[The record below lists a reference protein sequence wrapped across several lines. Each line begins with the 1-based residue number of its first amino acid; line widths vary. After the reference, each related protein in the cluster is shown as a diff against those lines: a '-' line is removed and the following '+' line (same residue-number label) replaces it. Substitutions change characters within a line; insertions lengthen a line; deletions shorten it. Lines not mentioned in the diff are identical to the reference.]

1 MARKKKNNISLAA
14 KDKAALY
21 ICVST
26 VYQIDKD
33 SLKVQER
40 KLINYTQL
48 VLNMNEYEIFRDS
61 GYSAKNTDRPDYQK
75 MMQKLRTGE
84 FSHLVV
90 WKIDRISRNIIDFTE
105 MFEELHMLDVTFI
118 SLAEQFDTSSI
129 VGQALLKM
137 ILIFA
142 ELERHNAA
150 ERSKAVLLSKA
161 EAGEYTGLRIP
172 FGYRRDPKTKEY
184 SVEES
189 EANTIRTIFD
199 MFDQGIT
206 VYAIAKHLNSLPLT
220 ERIKEKWQMPTIERM
235 LANISYTGA
244 LRYNYRSYTSKKE
257 RVINDEKD
265 LVLVEN
271 DHPAIISSELF
282 ERCQQRYAE
291 RKNTVYHVRKP
302 LFAELLTCTTHQI
315 PLSWEKENA
324 RKFSSPATYWCPH
337 CPKNYFTDQEV
348 GSFIMNYLLNLL
360 KACGQVSP
368 STSPLALKRMLLRGK
383 DFDGIKALANT
394 EEIKRSLLGSGSS
407 NGEDTRDKQR
417 KLKFEIQMKERELER
432 VKSSGTDDSEMSGD
446 RIDHLR
452 EAVKKLSAELQQL
465 ENSISTQSVPQV
477 DYLKTCYDFYIQ
489 HNLYHLSDIDFL
501 DCVKSIPFYDL
512 KHFFQ
517 DVIKGIYVEGGEIK
531 AIEFRTEQENGT
543 PHQFKQ

>member
-1 MARKKKNNISLAA
+1 MS
-14 KDKAALY
+14 KAALY
-21 ICVST
+21 VRVST
-26 VYQIDKD
+26 VMQLDKESRGIQKND
-33 SLKVQER
+33 
-40 KLINYTQL
+40 LIRYCEDIL
-48 VLNMNEYEIFRDS
+48 GIMDYEIFEDA
-61 GYSAKNTDRPDYQK
+61 GFSAGSTDRPDYQD
-75 MMQKLRTGE
+75 MMRRIRTGE
-84 FSHLVV
+84 FSHLIV

-118 SLAEQFDTSSI
+118 SMAEQFDTSSI

-161 EAGEYTGLRIP
+161 EAGEYTGFRIP
-172 FGYRRDPKTKEY
+172 FGYRRDPQTKEY
-184 SVEES
+184 SVEEP
-189 EANTIRTIFD
+189 EANIIRTIFD

-206 VYAIAKHLNSLPLT
+206 VYAIAKHLNSLPLSK
-220 ERIKEKWQMPTIERM
+220 RIKNKWEMTTIERM
-235 LANISYTGA
+235 LTNISYTGA

-257 RVINDEKD
+257 RVINDVKD

-282 ERCQQRYAE
+282 ERCQQRYVE

-302 LFAELLTCTTHQI
+302 LFADLLTCTTHQI

-324 RKFSSPATYWCPH
+324 RKFSSPATYRCPH
-337 CPKNYFTDQEV
+337 CPKSNFTDKEV

-360 KACGQVSP
+360 RACGQISP

-383 DFDGIKALANT
+383 DFDEMATLANA
-394 EEIKRSLLGSGSS
+394 EEIKRSLLGSGCS
-407 NGEDTRDKQR
+407 NGDVQDKQR

-432 VKSSGTDDSEMSGD
+432 MESLEANNSDKADDRM
-446 RIDHLR
+446 DHLK

-489 HNLYHLSDIDFL
+489 RNLYHLSDIDFSN
-501 DCVKSIPFYDL
+501 CVKNIPFYDL

-517 DVIKGIYVEGGEIK
+517 DVIKAIYVEGGEIK

>member
-1 MARKKKNNISLAA
+1 MR
-14 KDKAALY
+14 
-21 ICVST
+21 VST
-26 VYQIDKD
+26 VMQLDKESRGIQKND
-33 SLKVQER
+33 
-40 KLINYTQL
+40 LIRYCEDIL
-48 VLNMNEYEIFRDS
+48 GIMDYEIFEDA
-61 GYSAKNTDRPDYQK
+61 GFSAGSTDRPDYQD
-75 MMQKLRTGE
+75 MMRRIRTGE
-84 FSHLVV
+84 FSHLIV

-118 SLAEQFDTSSI
+118 SMAEQFDTSSI

-161 EAGEYTGLRIP
+161 EAGEYTGFRIP
-172 FGYRRDPKTKEY
+172 FGYRRDPQTKEY
-184 SVEES
+184 SVEEP
-189 EANTIRTIFD
+189 EANIIRTIFD

-206 VYAIAKHLNSLPLT
+206 VYAIAKHLNSLPLSK
-220 ERIKEKWQMPTIERM
+220 RIKNKWEMTTIERM
-235 LANISYTGA
+235 LTNISYTGA

-257 RVINDEKD
+257 RVINDVKD

-282 ERCQQRYAE
+282 ERCQQRYVE

-302 LFAELLTCTTHQI
+302 LFADLLTCTTHQI

-324 RKFSSPATYWCPH
+324 RKFSSPATYRCPH
-337 CPKNYFTDQEV
+337 CPKSNFTDKEV

-360 KACGQVSP
+360 RACGQISP

-383 DFDGIKALANT
+383 DFDEMATLANA
-394 EEIKRSLLGSGSS
+394 EEIKRSLLGSGCS
-407 NGEDTRDKQR
+407 NGDVQDKQR

-432 VKSSGTDDSEMSGD
+432 MESLEANNSDKADDRM
-446 RIDHLR
+446 DHLK

-489 HNLYHLSDIDFL
+489 RNLYHLSDIDFSN
-501 DCVKSIPFYDL
+501 CVKNIPFYDL

-517 DVIKGIYVEGGEIK
+517 DVIKAIYVEGGEIK
-531 AIEFRTEQENGT
+531 AIEFRTEQEKDEIHT
-543 PHQFKQ
+543 FS

>member
-1 MARKKKNNISLAA
+1 MP
-14 KDKAALY
+14 KAALY
-21 ICVST
+21 VRVST
-26 VYQIDKD
+26 VMQLDKE
-33 SLKVQER
+33 SRGVQ
-40 KLINYTQL
+40 KNDLIRYCEDIL
-48 VLNMNEYEIFRDS
+48 GIMDYEIFEDA
-61 GYSAKNTDRPDYQK
+61 GFSAGFTDRPDYQE
-75 MMQKLRTGE
+75 MLRRIRTGE
-84 FSHLVV
+84 FTHLIV

-161 EAGEYTGLRIP
+161 EAGEYTGFRIP

-189 EANTIRTIFD
+189 EANIIRTIFD

-220 ERIKEKWQMPTIERM
+220 ERIKEKWLVPTIERM

-282 ERCQQRYAE
+282 ERCQQRYTE

-302 LFAELLTCTTHQI
+302 LFADLLTCTTHQI

-337 CPKNYFTDQEV
+337 CPKSNFTDKEV

-360 KACGQVSP
+360 RACGQVSP
-368 STSPLALKRMLLRGK
+368 STSPLALKRILLRGK
-383 DFDGIKALANT
+383 DFDGIVALANA

-407 NGEDTRDKQR
+407 NEDVQDKQR

-432 VKSSGTDDSEMSGD
+432 VKSSGTDDSEKTDGQM
-446 RIDHLR
+446 DHLK
-452 EAVKKLSAELQQL
+452 EAVKKLSAELQHL

-489 HNLYHLSDIDFL
+489 RNLYHLSDIGFS
-501 DCVKSIPFYDL
+501 DCVKNIPFYDL

-517 DVIKGIYVEGGEIK
+517 EVIAGIYVEDEKIK
-531 AIEFRTEQENGT
+531 AIEFRTEQEERKN
-543 PHQFKQ
+543 HRFEV

>member
-1 MARKKKNNISLAA
+1 MARKKKNNIPPAA

-21 ICVST
+21 IRVST

-40 KLINYTQL
+40 ELINYTKL
-48 VLNMNEYEIFRDS
+48 VLNMNEYEIFRDA

-161 EAGEYTGLRIP
+161 EAGEYTGFRIP
-172 FGYRRDPKTKEY
+172 FGYRRNPKTKEY
-184 SVEES
+184 SVEEP
-189 EANTIRTIFD
+189 EANIIRTIFN

-206 VYAIAKHLNSLPLT
+206 VYAIAKHLNSLPLA
-220 ERIKEKWQMPTIERM
+220 ERIKKKWLVPAIERM
-235 LANISYTGA
+235 LTNISYTGA

-282 ERCQQRYAE
+282 ERCQQRYAD

-337 CPKNYFTDQEV
+337 CPKSNFTDKEV

-360 KACGQVSP
+360 RACGQVTP
-368 STSPLALKRMLLRGK
+368 STSPLTLKRILLHGK
-383 DFDGIKALANT
+383 DFDEMTTLANA
-394 EEIKRSLLGSGSS
+394 EEIKRSLLGSGCS
-407 NGEDTRDKQR
+407 NGDVQDKQR

-432 VKSSGTDDSEMSGD
+432 MESLEANNSDKADDRM
-446 RIDHLR
+446 DHLK
-452 EAVKKLSAELQQL
+452 EAVKKLSAELHQL
-465 ENSISTQSVPQV
+465 GNSISTQSVPQV
-477 DYLKTCYDFYIQ
+477 DYLKKSYHFFIQ
-489 HNLYHLSDIDFL
+489 HSLYHLSDIDFS
-501 DCVKSIPFYDL
+501 DCTKSIPFYDL

>member
-1 MARKKKNNISLAA
+1 MP
-14 KDKAALY
+14 KAALY
-21 ICVST
+21 VRVST
-26 VYQIDKD
+26 DMQLDKE
-33 SLKVQER
+33 SRGVQ
-40 KLINYTQL
+40 KNALIRYCEDIL
-48 VLNMNEYEIFRDS
+48 GIMDYEIFEDA
-61 GYSAKNTDRPDYQK
+61 GFSAGSTDRPDYQE
-75 MMQKLRTGE
+75 MMRRIRMGE
-84 FSHLVV
+84 FTHLLV

-161 EAGEYTGLRIP
+161 EAGEYTGFRIP

-189 EANTIRTIFD
+189 EANIIRTIFD

-206 VYAIAKHLNSLPLT
+206 VYAIAKHLNSLPLSK
-220 ERIKEKWQMPTIERM
+220 RIKNKWEMTTIERM
-235 LANISYTGA
+235 LTNISYTGA

-271 DHPAIISSELF
+271 NHPAIISSELF

-302 LFAELLTCTTHQI
+302 LFADLLMCTTHQL

-337 CPKNYFTDQEV
+337 CPKSSYTDKEV

-360 KACGQVSP
+360 RACGQVSS
-368 STSPLALKRMLLRGK
+368 STSSLALKRMLLRGK
-383 DFDGIKALANT
+383 DFDGVAALANA
-394 EEIKRSLLGSGSS
+394 EEIKLSLLGSGSS
-407 NGEDTRDKQR
+407 NEDVQDKQR

-432 VKSSGTDDSEMSGD
+432 IESLGTNNSEKADD
-446 RIDHLR
+446 RIDHLK
-452 EAVKKLSAELQQL
+452 EAVKKLSAELHQL
-465 ENSISTQSVPQV
+465 GNSISTQSVPQI

-489 HNLYHLSDIDFL
+489 RNLYHLSDIVFS
-501 DCVKSIPFYDL
+501 DCVRDIPFYDL

-517 DVIKGIYVEGGEIK
+517 DVIKGIYVESGEIK
-531 AIEFRTEQENGT
+531 AIEFCTEQENGT
-543 PHQFKQ
+543 LHQFKR

>member
-1 MARKKKNNISLAA
+1 MS
-14 KDKAALY
+14 KAALY
-21 ICVST
+21 VRVST
-26 VYQIDKD
+26 VMQLDKE
-33 SLKVQER
+33 SRGVQ
-40 KLINYTQL
+40 KNDLIRYCEDIL
-48 VLNMNEYEIFRDS
+48 GIMDYEIFEDA
-61 GYSAKNTDRPDYQK
+61 GFSAGSTDRPDYQE
-75 MMQKLRTGE
+75 MLRRIRTGE
-84 FSHLVV
+84 FTHLLV

-105 MFEELHMLDVTFI
+105 MYQELQTLDVTFI

-161 EAGEYTGLRIP
+161 EAGEYTGFRIP
-172 FGYRRDPKTKEY
+172 FEYRRNPKTKKY

-189 EANTIRTIFD
+189 EANIIRKIFD
-199 MFDQGIT
+199 MFDQGVT
-206 VYAIAKHLNSLPLT
+206 VYAIAKHLNSLPLE
-220 ERIKEKWQMPTIERM
+220 ERVKERWQMPTIERM
-235 LANISYTGA
+235 LTNISYTGA

-282 ERCQQRYAE
+282 ERCQQRYTV

-302 LFAELLTCTTHQI
+302 LFADLLTCTTHQI

-324 RKFSSPATYWCPH
+324 RKFSSPATYQCPH
-337 CPKNYFTDQEV
+337 CPKNNFTDEEV

-360 KACGQVSP
+360 KAYRQISP

-383 DFDGIKALANT
+383 DFDEIAALVNT
-394 EEIKRSLLGSGSS
+394 EEIKLSLLGSGSA
-407 NGEDTRDKQR
+407 NGDIQDKQR
-417 KLKFEIQMKERELER
+417 KLRFEIQMKERELER
-432 VKSSGTDDSEMSGD
+432 MESSGANNFEKTDDQMDHHKEM
-446 RIDHLR
+446 
-452 EAVKKLSAELQQL
+452 VKKLSAELQQL
-465 ENSISTQSVPQV
+465 ENSTSTQSVPQV

-489 HNLYHLSDIDFL
+489 RNLYHLSDIDFS
-501 DCVKSIPFYDL
+501 DCVKNIPFYDL

-517 DVIKGIYVEGGEIK
+517 SVIKEIYADSEKIT
-531 AIEFRTEQENGT
+531 AIEFCKDIIHKFN
-543 PHQFKQ
+543 

>member
-1 MARKKKNNISLAA
+1 MP
-14 KDKAALY
+14 KAALY
-21 ICVST
+21 VRVST
-26 VYQIDKD
+26 VMQLDKE
-33 SLKVQER
+33 SRGVQ
-40 KLINYTQL
+40 KNDLIRYCEDIL
-48 VLNMNEYEIFRDS
+48 GIPDYEVFEDA
-61 GYSAKNTDRPDYQK
+61 GFSAGSTDRPDYQE
-75 MMQKLRTGE
+75 MMQRIRTGV
-84 FSHLVV
+84 FTHLLV

-105 MFEELHMLDVTFI
+105 MYQELQLLDVTFI

-161 EAGEYTGLRIP
+161 EAGEYTGFRIP

-184 SVEES
+184 SVEEP
-189 EANTIRTIFD
+189 EANIIRTIFD
-199 MFDQGIT
+199 MFDRGIT
-206 VYAIAKHLNSLPLT
+206 VYAIAKHLNSLPLSK
-220 ERIKEKWQMPTIERM
+220 RIKNKWETTTIERM
-235 LANISYTGA
+235 LTNISYTGA

-282 ERCQQRYAE
+282 ERCQQRYTE

-302 LFAELLTCTTHQI
+302 FFADLLTCTTHQI

-337 CPKNYFTDQEV
+337 CPKNNFTDKEV

-368 STSPLALKRMLLRGK
+368 STSPLALKRFLLRGK
-383 DFDGIKALANT
+383 DFDGIAALANA
-394 EEIKRSLLGSGSS
+394 EEIKCSLLGGTSS
-407 NGEDTRDKQR
+407 NKENTQDKQR

-432 VKSSGTDDSEMSGD
+432 IESLGADDSDMSD
-446 RIDHLR
+446 NRMDQLR

-465 ENSISTQSVPQV
+465 ENSIGMQSVPQA

-489 HNLYHLSDIDFL
+489 HNLYHLSDIDFS
-501 DCVKSIPFYDL
+501 DCVKNIPFYEL

-517 DVIKGIYVEGGEIK
+517 DVIKGIYIESGEVRV
-531 AIEFRTEQENGT
+531 IEFRSELENGIL
-543 PHQFKQ
+543 HQFKR

>member
-161 EAGEYTGLRIP
+161 E
-172 FGYRRDPKTKEY
+172 
-184 SVEES
+184 
-189 EANTIRTIFD
+189 
-199 MFDQGIT
+199 
-206 VYAIAKHLNSLPLT
+206 
-220 ERIKEKWQMPTIERM
+220 
-235 LANISYTGA
+235 
-244 LRYNYRSYTSKKE
+244 TSK
-257 RVINDEKD
+257 I
-265 LVLVEN
+265 
-271 DHPAIISSELF
+271 
-282 ERCQQRYAE
+282 
-291 RKNTVYHVRKP
+291 
-302 LFAELLTCTTHQI
+302 
-315 PLSWEKENA
+315 
-324 RKFSSPATYWCPH
+324 
-337 CPKNYFTDQEV
+337 
-348 GSFIMNYLLNLL
+348 
-360 KACGQVSP
+360 
-368 STSPLALKRMLLRGK
+368 
-383 DFDGIKALANT
+383 
-394 EEIKRSLLGSGSS
+394 
-407 NGEDTRDKQR
+407 
-417 KLKFEIQMKERELER
+417 
-432 VKSSGTDDSEMSGD
+432 
-446 RIDHLR
+446 
-452 EAVKKLSAELQQL
+452 
-465 ENSISTQSVPQV
+465 
-477 DYLKTCYDFYIQ
+477 
-489 HNLYHLSDIDFL
+489 
-501 DCVKSIPFYDL
+501 
-512 KHFFQ
+512 
-517 DVIKGIYVEGGEIK
+517 
-531 AIEFRTEQENGT
+531 
-543 PHQFKQ
+543 